1 MKDLLLNVGSGGGAA
16 APAPGGAAAGG
27 AGGAAEEPP
36 KEEEKKEEGMSIQFP
51 QSTIVTDIEYRE
63 RGVRRRYGL
72 WSFRLIPYGCHLYIS
87 DMCIVLR
94 IC

>member
-27 AGGAAEEPP
+27 AGGAA
-36 KEEEKKEEGMSIQFP
+36 EEGMSIQFP